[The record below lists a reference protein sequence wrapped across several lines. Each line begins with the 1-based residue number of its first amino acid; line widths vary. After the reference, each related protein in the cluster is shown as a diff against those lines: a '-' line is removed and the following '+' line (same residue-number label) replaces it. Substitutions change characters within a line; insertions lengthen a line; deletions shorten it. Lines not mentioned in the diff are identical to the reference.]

1 MKAALAL
8 LPPALLY
15 LSGASMALS
24 QGVPT
29 TQPNL
34 ITIVR
39 EEVKLGHN
47 AAHAAH
53 EAGWPAAYARA
64 KSPDTYLAMVA
75 MTGANETWYV
85 TSYTSHTVMGESMK
99 RESADP
105 VLTAE
110 LQRLARVDADHLNS
124 LRVVHA
130 AARPDLSHG
139 AFPDLALA
147 RFWEITT
154 FRVRPG
160 HEAGFADAAKAYAA
174 SAKRASPNASWRT
187 YEVVAGL
194 PGPTYLVFSS
204 VQSFGELDQVMEG
217 GQAIMKAA
225 TPDEMAALQKFS
237 TVGLINTETQRFR
250 LDPGQSYVD
259 AATKAKD
266 PGFWAPRRRAAARP

>member
-1 MKAALAL
+1 MKPALAL
-8 LPPALLY
+8 IPPALLS
-15 LSGASMALS
+15 LCSASLALS

-53 EAGWPAAYARA
+53 EAGWPAAYTRA
-64 KSPDTYLAMVA
+64 KSPDYYLAMVA
-75 MTGANETWYV
+75 MTGPNETWYV
-85 TSYTSHTVMGESMK
+85 TPYASHTTQGESMK
-99 RESADP
+99 REDADP

-110 LQRLARVDADHLNS
+110 LRRLSRIDADHLNN

-130 AARPDLSHG
+130 VARPDLSHG

-160 HEAGFADAAKAYAA
+160 HEQGFADAAKAYAA
-174 SAKRASPNASWRT
+174 AAKRSAPNASWRT
-187 YEVVAGL
+187 YEVLAGL
-194 PGPTYLVFSS
+194 PGPTYLVFGSS
-204 VQSFGELDQVMEG
+204 QTFGEFDRGMQE
-217 GQAIMKAA
+217 GQAMMQAF
-225 TPDEMAALQKFS
+225 TPEEMAVLQKFGGA
-237 TVGLINTETQRFR
+237 GLINTETNRFR

-266 PGFWAPRRRAAARP
+266 PAFWSPPRRAAARP